1 MSASP
6 QVTVAAVQY
15 RVEFL
20 GHWATYAAKLE
31 RLVAEAATQGAQIL
45 VFPEYACL
53 ELASIFPKEVYAHW
67 DKTLDVLQ
75 ELLPNYLRLHCDLAR
90 QYGVHIV
97 ASSIPVVLADGN
109 CRNRAYFCRPDGSH
123 DYQDKI
129 ILTRYE
135 DEVWQMSYGEEIKV
149 FNTPYGLVGINVC
162 YDAEFPLIARKQ
174 VEMGAKIILV
184 PSDTDTMSGYHRV
197 RIGCQ
202 ARALENQC
210 YVVLA
215 PLVGNADWSSAL
227 DYNMGAAAI
236 FTPVDLGFPTDG
248 VLALA
253 ELNHAQCLVATL
265 DLARI
270 DEVRRNGAVLNHR
283 DWERQPVQ
291 VAEYRLP
298 LVDLPVSSAND

>member
-1 MSASP
+1 MNLSSL
-6 QVTVAAVQY
+6 VTVAAVQY
-15 RVEFL
+15 SVEFL
-20 GHWATYAAKLE
+20 GDWPAYVAKLE
-31 RLVAEAATQGAQIL
+31 RLVAEAAHQGAQML

-67 DKTLDVLQ
+67 DKTLEALQ
-75 ELLPNYLRLHCDLAR
+75 EVLPNYLRLHCELAR
-90 QYGVHIV
+90 QHGVYIV
-97 ASSIPVVLADGN
+97 ASSIPVMLADGA
-109 CRNRAYFCRPDGSH
+109 CRNRAYFCRPDGSY

-135 DEVWQMSYGEEIKV
+135 DEVWQMSYGDEIKV
-149 FNTPYGLVGINVC
+149 FNTPYGLVGVNVC

-184 PSDTDTMSGYHRV
+184 PSDTDTMSGYNRV

-227 DYNMGAAAI
+227 DYNMGAAGI
-236 FTPVDLGFPTDG
+236 FTPVDVGFPTDG
-248 VLALA
+248 VLASGD
-253 ELNHAQCLVATL
+253 LNHAQCVVATL
-265 DLARI
+265 DLAKI

-283 DWERQPVQ
+283 DWDRQQ
-291 VAEYRLP
+291 SRLADFRLP
-298 LVDLPVSSAND
+298 LADLPFAGAND